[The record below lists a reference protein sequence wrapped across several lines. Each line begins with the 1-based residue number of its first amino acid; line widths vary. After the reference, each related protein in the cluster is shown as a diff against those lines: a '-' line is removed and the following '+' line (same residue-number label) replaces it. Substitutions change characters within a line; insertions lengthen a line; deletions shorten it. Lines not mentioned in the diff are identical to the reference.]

1 MNLKIV
7 LVIILLVILFM
18 PNNTTESFDIGLNT
32 TDETNF
38 NNLKILVSNMIK
50 LKMQDFVNNTKD
62 LQEIADLYFSIV
74 KDNTIKPEDR
84 KSTFI
89 SRAQDVVMPS
99 VSGNR
104 TNPYNINNFTQT
116 MEFVYWELRLNNIK
130 PNSPLEIVK
139 LGLLSD
145 IIINSPEIKALFKP
159 AGEVVKTIQALIS
172 KYTIS
177 TDAFDLTFDGVK
189 ELP

>member
-18 PNNTTESFDIGLNT
+18 PNNTTEAFDIGLNT

-50 LKMQDFVNNTKD
+50 LKMQDYVNNNKD
-62 LQEIADLYFSIV
+62 LQDIADLYFSVV

-104 TNPYNINNFTQT
+104 TNPYNITNFTQT

-159 AGEVVKTIQALIS
+159 AGEVAKTIQALIS

>member
-1 MNLKIV
+1 MDLKII
-7 LVIILLVILFM
+7 LIIILLVILFV
-18 PNNTTESFDIGLNT
+18 PNNTENFDVGFNT
-32 TDETNF
+32 TDETSF
-38 NNLKILVSNMIK
+38 NNLKISVSNLIK
-50 LKMQDFVNNTKD
+50 LGMQKFVNNTKD
-62 LQEIADLYFSIV
+62 LQAIADLYFSIV

-89 SRAQDVVMPS
+89 SRAQDVVMPV

-104 TNPYNINNFTQT
+104 TNPYNISNFTQT

-130 PNSPLEIVK
+130 PNAPLEIVK
-139 LGLLSD
+139 LGLISD
-145 IIINSPEIKALFKP
+145 LIIQDSQIKNLFKP
-159 AGEVVKTIQALIS
+159 AGEVVKTIQSLIS

-177 TDAFDLTFDGVK
+177 TNTFDLTFDGVK

>member
-18 PNNTTESFDIGLNT
+18 PNNTTEAFDIGLNT

-50 LKMQDFVNNTKD
+50 LKMQDLVNNTKD
-62 LQEIADLYFSIV
+62 LQEISDLYFSIV

-104 TNPYNINNFTQT
+104 TNPYNITNFTQT

-145 IIINSPEIKALFKP
+145 IIINAPEIKALFKP

-177 TDAFDLTFDGVK
+177 TDAFDLTFDGIK

>member
-7 LVIILLVILFM
+7 LIIILLVILFM
-18 PNNTTESFDIGLNT
+18 PNNTTEGFDIGLNT

-62 LQEIADLYFSIV
+62 LQSIADLYFSIV

-89 SRAQDVVMPS
+89 SRAQDVAMPF

-104 TNPYNINNFTQT
+104 TNPYNITNFTQT

-145 IIINSPEIKALFKP
+145 IIINAPEIKALFKP
-159 AGEVVKTIQALIS
+159 AGEVAKTIQALIS

-177 TDAFDLTFDGVK
+177 TDSFDLTFDGVK

>member
-18 PNNTTESFDIGLNT
+18 PNNTTEAFDIGLNT

-50 LKMQDFVNNTKD
+50 LKMQDLVNNTKD
-62 LQEIADLYFSIV
+62 LQEISDLYFSIV

-99 VSGNR
+99 VSGSR
-104 TNPYNINNFTQT
+104 TNPYNITNFTQT

-145 IIINSPEIKALFKP
+145 IIINAPEIKALFKP

-177 TDAFDLTFDGVK
+177 TDAFDLTFDGIK

>member
-18 PNNTTESFDIGLNT
+18 PNNTTEAFDIGLNT

-50 LKMQDFVNNTKD
+50 LRMQDYVNNTKD
-62 LQEIADLYFSIV
+62 LQEIADLYFSVV

-177 TDAFDLTFDGVK
+177 SDVFDLTFDGVK